1 MVLSFDLQPYV
12 LDTWAKR
19 RAELSNDCE
28 GLLGTLDLS
37 VREVFYSHL
46 QETFDHIL
54 REAGDIKS
62 RVDNVLHFVCRHSCS
77 ELWP

>member
-54 REAGDIKS
+54 R
-62 RVDNVLHFVCRHSCS
+62 
-77 ELWP
+77 